1 MSSNTTAALA
11 ANTAPIDAAAIVMG
25 VILAVLVAIMLTLKV
40 VQISYPEDPS
50 VQGQILAA
58 NSPAQVKP
66 YLCQNS

>member
-11 ANTAPIDAAAIVMG
+11 ANTAQIDAAAIVMG

-50 VQGQILAA
+50 VQG
-58 NSPAQVKP
+58 
-66 YLCQNS
+66 